1 MKKKYIIPT
10 LDVMEIEAEALLEAS
25 LELKEGEAQQPGM
38 SRELDFL
45 LFDNEK

>member
-25 LELKEGEAQQPGM
+25 LELKEGDAQQPGM
-38 SRELDFL
+38 ARELDIF
-45 LFDNEK
+45 FDDED

>member
-25 LELKEGEAQQPGM
+25 LELKEGNATGEGM
-38 SRELDFL
+38 ARELDIF
-45 LFDNEK
+45 FDDED